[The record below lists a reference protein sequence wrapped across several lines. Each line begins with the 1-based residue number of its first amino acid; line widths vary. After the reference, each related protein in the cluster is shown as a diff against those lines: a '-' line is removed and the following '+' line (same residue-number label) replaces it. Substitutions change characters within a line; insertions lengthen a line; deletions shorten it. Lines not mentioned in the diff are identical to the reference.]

1 MDNIYINNALA
12 FVAVCSGAIGTA
24 YVGVK
29 AFYIARNVADPP
41 NIGRFEQAVFGQ
53 EIMDRD
59 IEDFFGVR
67 RNDIEE
73 AINSV
78 NNLAKKVVSNF
89 LLGNQYGGGK
99 SEDDIN
105 KFKDEYNKLPQKI
118 KDIVEQIK
126 NKLKSLCGTS
136 GGMKKQK
143 TKRIKTKRRR
153 HTKRKM

>member
-1 MDNIYINNALA
+1 MVI
-12 FVAVCSGAIGTA
+12 
-24 YVGVK
+24 
-29 AFYIARNVADPP
+29 
-41 NIGRFEQAVFGQ
+41 QVFGQ

-67 RNDIEE
+67 RDDIEE

-126 NKLKSLCGTS
+126 NKLKCNEYNIDETLHDMSVFFS
-136 GGMKKQK
+136 M
-143 TKRIKTKRRR
+143 
-153 HTKRKM
+153 